1 MKRVVKGY
9 WFLTWLGLLSN
20 IAALVFIGII
30 GFGNS
35 DFQPYTYILAISLA
49 WPAAVVGIVASAG
62 LLAERTWGVVL
73 AIVALSMSLGNLP
86 YGIIRLI
93 LQKDIV
99 GISGLSML
107 IGILNVLAL
116 IYWCRPIHRKNIRL

>member
-20 IAALVFIGII
+20 IVALVFIGII

-49 WPAAVVGIVASAG
+49 WPAAVVGIVSSAG
-62 LLAERTWGVVL
+62 LLAERTWGVIL
-73 AIVALSMSLGNLP
+73 AIVALSMSLANLP
-86 YGIIRLI
+86 YGVIRLI
-93 LQKDIV
+93 LEKDLV
-99 GISGLSML
+99 GISGFSLL

-116 IYWCRPIHRKNIRL
+116 VYWCRPIHRKNIRL